1 MKAYLQALN
10 PRRGF
15 RSIYNDRTWL
25 SIFVY
30 TLAKLGSFASYMA
43 KLGSFAS
50 YLAKLGSFASYPRR
64 GFRTVANAHHPHQ
77 SLSP

>member
-1 MKAYLQALN
+1 MHITLFILY

-30 TLAKLGSFASYMA
+30 TLAKLGSFASYMGA
-43 KLGSFAS
+43 KIHF
-50 YLAKLGSFASYPRR
+50 F
-64 GFRTVANAHHPHQ
+64 NAFVK
-77 SLSP
+77 